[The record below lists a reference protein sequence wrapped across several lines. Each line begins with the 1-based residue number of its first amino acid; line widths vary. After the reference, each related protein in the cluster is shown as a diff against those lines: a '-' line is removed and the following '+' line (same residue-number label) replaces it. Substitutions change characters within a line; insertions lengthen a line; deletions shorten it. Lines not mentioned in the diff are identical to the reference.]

1 MGSQADS
8 PAGSGGQCRCHRSEA
23 ASAMARPAP
32 DPPPPH
38 SAAPLAPFPPCPAL
52 PGCCRFQ
59 QGLTCEYVPLPVGSK
74 QMVDDMW
81 PLYKK

>member
-1 MGSQADS
+1 MDGRPHGQGDTQPIGSQTES
-8 PAGSGGQCRCHRSEA
+8 RQTVLSIHTCLHL
-23 ASAMARPAP
+23 AP
-32 DPPPPH
+32 P
-38 SAAPLAPFPPCPAL
+38 SAPLPCAAR
-52 PGCCRFQ
+52 RFQ